1 MRLLWA
7 MALVGCGTNATLPRA
22 PSAPPDT
29 ATAEAVG
36 AGFYRTQLQDG
47 EVGPANERGQPVLPK
62 VTEGFADP
70 PATHDWWSSLIW
82 QYGGNPYS
90 QPMFPHP
97 LAMQAEAGGLAL
109 SYPDK
114 AVVTAQTYVYPF
126 AREVLVGIEGL
137 SARDT
142 RVDGYSDWVVTAAW
156 QDGARSLR
164 ATFGHGLPF
173 VYLRMAGGAGMVA
186 PAGPVKVWHQGDEVL
201 AFTIA
206 GHHYAAFAP
215 TGAHWNTQS
224 GRFLSTGKD
233 FFSIALLPDD
243 SAATLALFRRH
254 AYAFVKDSRVEWR
267 VEAGQVVT
275 RYRVETAL
283 AEPRHE
289 VEPLLALY
297 RHQWL
302 HTDAKLL
309 AQKYASPRGEMRMVA
324 QRELTTRLPLVGVV
338 PVLPVVAGEDR
349 AALSKWVRQ
358 AAGGDLFPPGLD
370 GKKDSYWTGK
380 SLGRVATLAQLADQL
395 GQTELRD
402 RLVRALEDELG
413 DWFDGRP
420 PHLLAYQSTWRTL
433 IAQPTAY
440 QSGRQLNDHHFHYGY
455 FIFAAA
461 TVAQFDPGWVDRFG
475 GLVELLIKD
484 AANWQREDHR
494 FPILRCFDAY
504 AGHSWANGPA
514 LFADGN
520 NEESS
525 SEDVNFAAAVLL
537 WGAASG
543 HRDVRDLGAF
553 LYANLTAAIDQYW
566 FDVDRAVFPPGFDHP
581 AVGIVWGDGAAYAT
595 WWSREPVYI
604 HGINFLPLTGASLHL
619 GRNAEQ
625 VRRNWRG
632 LLDANRGEPHQW
644 RDILWMYLALVDPER
659 AAALLEHSPDFE
671 PEFGNS
677 RAALHHWIAALGR
690 VGNLDPS
697 ISADTPTALVLAHA
711 GVRTY
716 VAWNPGRSLLP
727 VRFSDGMRLEVPPQ
741 KLVAAPA
748 STGTVSQR
756 R

>member
-1 MRLLWA
+1 MRFGWA
-7 MALVGCGTNATLPRA
+7 MVLLGCGTGAAPRA
-22 PSAPPDT
+22 PSAPPDP
-29 ATAEAVG
+29 AAVEAVG
-36 AGFYRTQLQDG
+36 AGFYRTQLSDG
-47 EVGPANERGQPVLPK
+47 EIGPANAHGQAVSPK
-62 VTEGFADP
+62 VTESFDGP
-70 PATHDWWSSLIW
+70 PPTNDWWSSLIW
-82 QYGGNPYS
+82 QYADNPYS

-109 SYPDK
+109 SYCDK
-114 AVVTAQTYVYPF
+114 PAVTARSYVYPF
-126 AREVLVGIEGL
+126 AREVLVGVDGL

-142 RVDGYSDWVVTAAW
+142 RVDSYSDWVVTAAW
-156 QDGARSLR
+156 QDRPRSLR

-173 VYLRMAGGAGMVA
+173 VYLRVAGAAGMVA
-186 PAGPVKVWHQGDEVL
+186 PAAPVKVWHQEGEVL
-201 AFTIA
+201 AFSIG

-215 TGAHWNTQS
+215 TGAHWTAQG
-224 GRFLSTGKD
+224 GRFVSTGKD

-283 AEPRHE
+283 AEPHHDA
-289 VEPLLALY
+289 EPMLALY

-302 HTDAKLL
+302 HTDTKLL
-309 AQKYASPRGEMRMVA
+309 AQTYASPRGEMRMVA
-324 QRELTTRLPLVGVV
+324 QREFTTRLPLFGVV

-349 AALSKWVRQ
+349 ASLSKWVRQ
-358 AAGGDLFPPGLD
+358 GAGGDLFPPGLD

-380 SLGRVATLAQLADQL
+380 SLGRVATLAQLGDQL

-402 RLVRALEDELG
+402 RLVRALEEELA

-420 PHLLAYQSTWRTL
+420 PHLLAYQPTWRTL

-455 FIFAAA
+455 FVFAAA
-461 TVAQFDPGWVDRFG
+461 TAAEFDPGWADRFG
-475 GLVELLIKD
+475 GMVDLLIKD
-484 AANWQREDHR
+484 AANWERDDRR
-494 FPILRCFDAY
+494 FPMLRCFDAY

-537 WGAASG
+537 WGTASG
-543 HRDVRDLGAF
+543 KRELRDLGAF

-566 FDVDRAVFPPGFDHP
+566 FDVDHAVFPRGFDHP
-581 AVGIVWGDGAAYAT
+581 AVGIVWGSGGAYAT

-604 HGINFLPLTGASLHL
+604 HGINFLPLTGASLYL
-619 GRNAEQ
+619 GRHPAE
-625 VRRNWRG
+625 VRRNWQG

-644 RDILWMYLALVDPER
+644 RDILWMYLALADGER
-659 AAALLEHSPDFE
+659 AAALLGRSPDFE

-677 RAALHHWIAALGR
+677 RAALHHWIDALRRAG
-690 VGNLDPS
+690 S
-697 ISADTPTALVLAHA
+697 IDAHSTADAPTALVLAQGGA
-711 GVRTY
+711 RTY
-716 VAWNPGRSLLP
+716 VAWNPGRTPLA
-727 VRFSDGMRLEVPPQ
+727 VHFSDGMRLEVPPQ

-748 STGTVSQR
+748 AAGAVSQR